1 MRASDA
7 QEIKKEKEVKAAME
21 ALKKAKVELAKVKRE
36 ERDLQYRYSVKDK
49 AAERSRKK
57 WLKEMR
63 EKQACSIPVTIL
75 AKRLIPIKD
84 R

>member
-1 MRASDA
+1 M
-7 QEIKKEKEVKAAME
+7 
-21 ALKKAKVELAKVKRE
+21 
-36 ERDLQYRYSVKDK
+36 QYRYSVKDK
-49 AAERSRKK
+49 AVERSKQK